1 MCSCGCWL
9 SSGLVLLVIWFGF
22 EAMMGREYLLELFSP
37 IFASDGRMG
46 IVSLWVLWIPI
57 ESDFNGYIFD

>member
-1 MCSCGCWL
+1 
-9 SSGLVLLVIWFGF
+9 VIWFGF

-57 ESDFNGYIFD
+57 ESDFNGYIID